1 MQPTPTVDVLAVGAH
16 PDDVEFHAGGT
27 LLHLAS
33 LGYSTGIL
41 DLTRGESASRGT
53 PEIRAAEA
61 EAAARVLGLSHRS
74 CVDLGD
80 GQLADTLATRTAV
93 ALAFR
98 RLQPRLVLTH
108 HWDQPHPDH
117 VATARIVT
125 AAAYLAGLAHWQT
138 ASPLP
143 RHRPSQVAHFGL
155 PHSVQPSF
163 IVDVSAWA
171 SKKDKA
177 IRCHRSQLH
186 DPASTA
192 PASAVSSPDHLD
204 RLDAIHRYYGT
215 LIRTRY
221 GEAFVVRG
229 VLSVEDPVRLLS
241 GPMGILP

>member
-1 MQPTPTVDVLAVGAH
+1 MQSTPTVNVLAVGAH

-41 DLTRGESASRGT
+41 DLTRGESATRGT

-61 EAAARVLGLSHRS
+61 EAAASILGLHYRS
-74 CVDLGD
+74 CLDLGD
-80 GQLADTLATRTAV
+80 GQLTDSLATRTAV

-98 RLQPRLVLTH
+98 RLRPRLVLTH

-125 AAAYLAGLAHWQT
+125 SAAYLAGLANWQP

-143 RHRPSQVAHFGL
+143 PHRPNRIAHFGL
-155 PHSVQPSF
+155 SHPVQPTF
-163 IVDVSAWA
+163 IVDISAWA
-171 SKKDKA
+171 AKKDEA
-177 IRCHRSQLH
+177 VRCHRSQLH
-186 DPASTA
+186 DPTSTA
-192 PASAVSSPDHLD
+192 PDSAVSLPDHLQ